1 MPLGKALFYSFF
13 TVRRAG
19 GAFLLY
25 GLAWIVIAI
34 VVPTV
39 ISMVITLLT
48 GSITVVF
55 FILLPIS
62 IILTVI
68 MYCSFYP
75 TYTSVFGKPRRG
87 SDSPQSGDNPT
98 D

>member
-1 MPLGKALFYSFF
+1 M
-13 TVRRAG
+13 RRAG
-19 GAFLLY
+19 RAFLVF

-39 ISMVITLLT
+39 ISMAITLLT
-48 GSITVVF
+48 GSITAVF

-87 SDSPQSGDNPT
+87 SDSPHNGDNPIV
-98 D
+98 